1 MIIDKGHLM
10 RYDEY
15 VKVLA
20 DQKYSLMLN
29 HETADESATIMIE
42 MFKHSKDEIKIY
54 DYSLNNNTIGKL
66 SAHGLLDN
74 PFSHVYEFLNNGKK
88 LKILL
93 DNGNYTFSEAY
104 YALMQYNSLFPKQ
117 IEIKATNQLPK
128 EFNRYFAVNDNH
140 AFRLELELRKN
151 ADNITKATASFND
164 DVNAEK
170 LNNAFDT
177 RYKNADRHYELK
189 YSL

>member
-1 MIIDKGHLM
+1 MTIHKEQVM

-15 VKVLA
+15 VKVLV
-20 DQKYSLMLN
+20 DQKSSLLLN
-29 HETADESATIMIE
+29 HETVDESATIIME
-42 MFKHSKDEIKIY
+42 MFKHSKGEIKIY
-54 DYSLNNNTIGKL
+54 DYSLSNNTIGKL
-66 SAHGLLDN
+66 SSHGLLDN

-104 YALMQYNSLFPKQ
+104 YALMQYDSLFPKQ
-117 IEIKATNQLPK
+117 IEIKATDQLPK

-140 AFRLELELRKN
+140 AFRIELELRKN
-151 ADNITKATASFND
+151 ADEITKAAASFND
-164 DVNAEK
+164 DVNAKK
-170 LNNAFDT
+170 LNDAFDT
-177 RYKNADRHYELK
+177 RYRNADRHYELK